1 MFIDFHFNLLTTI
14 VLGAI
19 TLSLLVQ
26 LVFYWGLFSRLAFHK
41 KKVKPEFEQKW
52 PPVSVVISARNAVL
66 ELEKNLPYILY
77 QDYPD
82 YEVVVVNDSSDDGTE
97 ELLIDLARLEPKLNV
112 VHIRQNL
119 NFFQGKKF
127 PLSLGIKSAKN
138 EILLLTDADCHPTS
152 NQWIKSM
159 VQNYTPDIEIVIGYG
174 AHEKKRG
181 LLGFLQQFDT
191 LQIAM
196 LYLSKALARRP
207 YMAVGRNL
215 SYRKSVFMNNK
226 GFIAHYN
233 IPSGDDDLF
242 IQQAAN
248 KKNTAVEISKESI
261 TFSDAKPTLSS
272 WIRQKRRHLSTGKYY
287 RAGIQFQLGLYA
299 FTQLSFY
306 ATMTWLFFLPIH
318 WLFPVAFFT
327 FRYINQ
333 LVVFG
338 KSAAKLNE
346 KFLFVFTPLAELFF
360 IIFNPVLLV
369 LNVLTKPSKW
379 M

>member
-1 MFIDFHFNLLTTI
+1 M
-14 VLGAI
+14 
-19 TLSLLVQ
+19 VQ

-41 KKVKPEFEQKW
+41 KKDKSESEQKW

-77 QDYPD
+77 QDYPN

-159 VQNYTPDIEIVIGYG
+159 VRNYGPGIEIVIGYG
-174 AHEKKRG
+174 AHQKKG
-181 LLGFLQQFDT
+181 GVLGFLQQFDT

-215 SYRKSVFMNNK
+215 SYHKSLFMNNK

-242 IQQAAN
+242 VQQVAN

-261 TFSDAKPTLSS
+261 TFSEAKPTFNS
-272 WIRQKRRHLSTGKYY
+272 WIRQKRRHLSTGKHY
-287 RAGIQFQLGLYA
+287 RSGIQLQLALYS

-306 ATMTWLFFLPIH
+306 ATMVWLFFLPVH
-318 WLFPVAFFT
+318 WVFPVAFFA

-338 KSAAKLNE
+338 KSASKLNE
-346 KFLFVFTPLAELFF
+346 KFLFVFTPFAELFF
-360 IIFNPVLLV
+360 IIFNPLLLV

>member
-1 MFIDFHFNLLTTI
+1 M
-14 VLGAI
+14 
-19 TLSLLVQ
+19 Q
-26 LVFYWGLFSRLAFHK
+26 LAFYWGLFSRLAFHK
-41 KKVKPEFEQKW
+41 KKPEPQSDRHW
-52 PPVSVVISARNAVL
+52 PPVSVVISARDAVL

-77 QDYPD
+77 QDYPNF
-82 YEVVVVNDSSDDGTE
+82 EVVVVNDSSDDGTE
-97 ELLIDLARLEPKLNV
+97 ELLIDLARNEPKLNI

-138 EILLLTDADCHPTS
+138 EILLLTDADCRPTS

-159 VQNYTPDIEIVIGYG
+159 VQHYTSGTDIVIGYG
-174 AHEKKRG
+174 AYFKKAG

-196 LYLSKALARRP
+196 LYLSKALARKP

-215 SYRKSVFMNNK
+215 SYRKSLFMNNR

-242 IQQAAN
+242 VQDVAN
-248 KKNTAVEISKESI
+248 KKNTAIEISSHSI
-261 TFSDAKPTLSS
+261 TYSDAKHTFRA
-272 WIRQKRRHLSTGKYY
+272 WTRQKRRHLSTGKYY
-287 RAGIQFQLGLYA
+287 RFGIQFQLTLYS
-299 FTQLSFY
+299 FTQFSFY
-306 ATMTWLFFLPIH
+306 AALAWLFFLPIH
-318 WLFPVAFFT
+318 WAFPVAFFV

-333 LVVFG
+333 IILFG
-338 KSAAKLNE
+338 KSASKLNE
-346 KFLFVFTPLAELFF
+346 KFLFVFTPFAELFF
-360 IIFNPVLLV
+360 VIFNPLLLV
-369 LNVLTKPSKW
+369 INTFSRPSKW